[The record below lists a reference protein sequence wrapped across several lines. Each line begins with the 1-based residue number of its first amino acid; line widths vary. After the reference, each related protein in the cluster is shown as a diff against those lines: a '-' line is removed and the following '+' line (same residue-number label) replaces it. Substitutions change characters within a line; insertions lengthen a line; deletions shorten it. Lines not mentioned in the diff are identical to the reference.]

1 LKGNY
6 WNRSICDFCR
16 QGSLYVGGCFEYS
29 KSLYRVSTYL
39 KVFTEYF
46 EELVMEMPIKFEV
59 SVMQVGNSLRIT
71 VPKEVAQHLQVK
83 KGDKV
88 VMYSDNSHVVMEKK
102 R

>member
-1 LKGNY
+1 
-6 WNRSICDFCR
+6 
-16 QGSLYVGGCFEYS
+16 
-29 KSLYRVSTYL
+29 
-39 KVFTEYF
+39 
-46 EELVMEMPIKFEV
+46 MEMPIKFEV